1 MARPRLVWFGRA
13 SRFQRAGVTSAAIA
27 AMLCCGSCA
36 TFSKPQAV
44 RYCAIMP
51 DSVGL
56 YADNPVTQMGYPIGK
71 IAAIAPQAMSVRVD
85 FTVERGRALPA
96 DVRAVARSAS
106 ILADRSLELVGNYDS
121 GPKLSAGGCI
131 PLSRSTT
138 PKSLSEVI
146 GASTTFIN
154 SINPAGSH
162 NIGAVVSGVDKALHN
177 QGPGAN
183 KLLTTASAVVDS
195 PEQTIADL
203 ESITTN
209 LAQVTSTLA
218 ELNPTLKEVF
228 VDTSDPV
235 LMEAILTTEGAENT
249 FEGVIP
255 VTDMAAGLEKELGPQ
270 IQQLLDAVSVV
281 IRKATPR
288 APWYASLLN
297 VTPRLLNG
305 LVNLGNNHKF
315 TLHYRPPTY
324 RLRAPGGVAQ
334 CNIMNAAMPGSC
346 ANVKGT
352 PYAVDVALLQY
363 VLAEAAKR

>member
-1 MARPRLVWFGRA
+1 MAGPHLSRFRRA
-13 SRFQRAGVTSAAIA
+13 FRFQRAGVTLAALA
-27 AMLCCGSCA
+27 AMLCCGSYA
-36 TFSKPQAV
+36 PFSTAQAV

-56 YADNPVTQMGYPIGK
+56 YVDNPVTQMGYPIGK
-71 IAAIAPQAMSVRVD
+71 IAAITPEAMSVRVD
-85 FTVERGRALPA
+85 FTVEHGRVLPEN
-96 DVRAVARSAS
+96 VKAVSRSAS
-106 ILADRSLELVGNYDS
+106 ILADRSLELVGNYDT
-121 GPKLSAGGCI
+121 GPQLSAGGCI
-131 PLSRSTT
+131 PLNRSVT
-138 PKSLSEVI
+138 PKSLSEVV

-154 SINPAGSH
+154 SINPAGSD
-162 NIGAVVSGVDKALHN
+162 NIGAVVSGVDQALHD

-195 PEQTIADL
+195 PEQTIGDL
-203 ESITTN
+203 DSITTN
-209 LAQVTSTLA
+209 LAQVTTTLA
-218 ELNPTLKEVF
+218 DLDPTLKEVF
-228 VDTSDPV
+228 VDTSNSA
-235 LMEAILTTEGAENT
+235 LLEAIRTTEGAANT

-288 APWYASLLN
+288 APYYASLLN
-297 VTPRLLNG
+297 VAPRLLNG
-305 LVNLGNNHKF
+305 LVNIANNHQF

-324 RLRAPGGVAQ
+324 RLRAPDGVAQ

-363 VLAEAAKR
+363 VLAQAASK